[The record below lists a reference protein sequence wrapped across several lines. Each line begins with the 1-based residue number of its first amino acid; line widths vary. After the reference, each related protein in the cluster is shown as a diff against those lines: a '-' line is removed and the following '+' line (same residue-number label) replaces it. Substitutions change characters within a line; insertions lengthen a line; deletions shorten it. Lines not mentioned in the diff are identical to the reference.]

1 MMREL
6 LDFLVELS
14 AHNNRDWFHEHKAR
28 YDVLRAGFVDD
39 VQRLISLLAVAD
51 EELKGLQSQDCIYRI
66 YRDIRFSPDKT
77 PYKRFFSAYMARGG
91 KKSPRA
97 GYYLHVEPRNV
108 LLCGGIWCPE
118 PRLLK
123 ALRQAIYD
131 NLDEWNSIV
140 EAPVFKETYPV
151 FDGEVLKTVPRPF
164 PKEGAHA
171 RWMMRK
177 DYTVVCHL
185 PDEFLLQQEWVEA
198 VAQKL
203 LLLKPLN
210 DFLNYTVDELAC

>member
-77 PYKRFFSAYMARGG
+77 PYKRFFSAYMARG
-91 KKSPRA
+91 
-97 GYYLHVEPRNV
+97 N
-108 LLCGGIWCPE
+108 
-118 PRLLK
+118 
-123 ALRQAIYD
+123 D
-131 NLDEWNSIV
+131 
-140 EAPVFKETYPV
+140 
-151 FDGEVLKTVPRPF
+151 
-164 PKEGAHA
+164 
-171 RWMMRK
+171 
-177 DYTVVCHL
+177 L
-185 PDEFLLQQEWVEA
+185 PTA
-198 VAQKL
+198 VAAAKTYVTRAIEAGADVFAGHGHGAL
-203 LLLKPLN
+203 NHAFAPLP
-210 DFLNYTVDELAC
+210 LAADIDM